1 MIFDHKVNRKGPRFR
16 TFYKKTA
23 FIRSTNM
30 AARALLGEEVKGSLR
45 VGEAEMLTASLT
57 CLFNKEG
64 EEAMGDYFLRNHQ
77 N

>member
-1 MIFDHKVNRKGPRFR
+1 
-16 TFYKKTA
+16 
-23 FIRSTNM
+23 M
-30 AARALLGEEVKGSLR
+30 AARALLGEGVKGSLR
-45 VGEAEMLTASLT
+45 AGEAEMLTASLT